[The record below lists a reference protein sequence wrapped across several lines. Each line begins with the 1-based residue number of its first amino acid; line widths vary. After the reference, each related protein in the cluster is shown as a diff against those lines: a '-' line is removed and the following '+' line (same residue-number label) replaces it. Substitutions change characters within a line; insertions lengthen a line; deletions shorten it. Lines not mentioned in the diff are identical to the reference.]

1 MKDSEDIDEGEVIRD
16 NTFERNSS
24 MTDLVKD
31 NVLIGGQFLLI
42 SV

>member
-24 MTDLVKD
+24 MIDLIKD

-42 SV
+42 